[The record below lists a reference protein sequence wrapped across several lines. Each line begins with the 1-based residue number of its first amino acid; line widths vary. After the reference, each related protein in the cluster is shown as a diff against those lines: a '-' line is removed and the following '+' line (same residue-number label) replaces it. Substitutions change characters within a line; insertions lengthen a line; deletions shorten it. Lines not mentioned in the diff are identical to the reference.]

1 VVQGRP
7 WTPLAHETVDG
18 RSAGRLTHTNHA
30 EQHKLAHRQHI
41 NCSHTYTQTR
51 APQTLQCGGEGR
63 GEVCNHAILTRTPAD
78 GARHRSQ
85 SPKVCPYRCAAVP
98 DAAGWALSKK
108 RSVREQKIGAAC
120 GLRLRA
126 GWQDGQTGQS
136 GQTSVDDCFLPS
148 GTCTAGAGT
157 VMGLPTGY
165 GYLRH
170 PAGSF
175 RLASMNTEPRAST
188 TWCGQALR

>member
-7 WTPLAHETVDG
+7 WTPLAQETVDG
-18 RSAGRLTHTNHA
+18 RSAERLTHTNHA

-41 NCSHTYTQTR
+41 NCSHTYTQTP

-63 GEVCNHAILTRTPAD
+63 GEVCNHTILTRTPAD
-78 GARHRSQ
+78 GALHRSQ

-108 RSVREQKIGAAC
+108 RSVREQKNGAAC

-126 GWQDGQTGQS
+126 GWRMD
-136 GQTSVDDCFLPS
+136 
-148 GTCTAGAGT
+148 
-157 VMGLPTGY
+157 
-165 GYLRH
+165 
-170 PAGSF
+170 
-175 RLASMNTEPRAST
+175 RLASLDRLPWMIVFCPPAHVRQVRAPSWACPPVT
-188 TWCGQALR
+188 GIYGTRQVASDWPV